1 MPANYRSE
9 SSARAEIEK
18 LFPNLKRSRWK
29 LLSPGNDDY
38 NCHAWGACDHTR
50 RWEPTVD
57 WHWPVKYAYSAAN
70 HYQYYSVDRFEEA
83 FVTLGYRRCDNATY
97 ELGFQKIAVYTRSF
111 MGMPNFPSHTAR
123 QRVFGIG
130 WLSKLGNLEDIMHPA
145 LEDLNDGY
153 YGQPVKYMKRSWC
166 SALIRRRTFHC
177 AWRTI
182 KFWLHRKAYPLGW

>member
-1 MPANYRSE
+1 MAIIYRTGL
-9 SSARAEIEK
+9 SARIDIESA
-18 LFPNLKRSRWK
+18 FPNLRSVRWK
-29 LLSPGNDDY
+29 LPSPCDDTY
-38 NCHAWGACDHTR
+38 NCHAWAGGDSTK
-50 RWEPTVD
+50 RWEPTAD
-57 WHWPVKYAYSAAN
+57 WYWPIAYAYGTVN
-70 HYQYYSVDRFEEA
+70 YFQYYTVDRFIEGFA
-83 FVTLGYRRCDNATY
+83 TLGYRLCDNPNY
-97 ELGFQKIAVYTRSF
+97 EFGFQKIAVYTRSF

-153 YGQPVKYMKRSWC
+153 YGQPVEYMKRSWC